1 MNKKVLSFNQK
12 VQLYKDLK
20 DYFEISRELSD
31 TDTVK
36 SIKKRLEKWGK
47 ELKIRQ
53 NYYDL

>member
-1 MNKKVLSFNQK
+1 MDKKVLSFNQK